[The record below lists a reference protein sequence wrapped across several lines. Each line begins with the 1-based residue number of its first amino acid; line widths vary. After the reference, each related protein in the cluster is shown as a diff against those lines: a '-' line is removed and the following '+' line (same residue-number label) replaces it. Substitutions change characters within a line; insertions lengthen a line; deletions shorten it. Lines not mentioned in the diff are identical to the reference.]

1 MTKEAMISRSAENTA
16 VQARSQQT
24 VRNII
29 AAGIKLLEN
38 SGAGALT
45 IAGVANEAKVAVG
58 TVYQRFG
65 TKEQLLAEIQSK
77 FTADFLAEFKDRM
90 MRANLSD
97 GSDPVE
103 LVEAAVKGI
112 AETFRTHAKLLRV
125 FILLGTENSA
135 VLEVGAQIS
144 KLCGEAFRGLLLRA
158 RSEIRRDNVEA
169 AADHAYRVVYATC
182 AHRVVFG
189 TELESDVPTSWRLLQ
204 DQLCIMISQ
213 FLFADLPGQ
222 IKSSGS

>member
-1 MTKEAMISRSAENTA
+1 MSKDAMISRSAGNMA
-16 VQARSQQT
+16 VQVRSQQT

-29 AAGIKLLEN
+29 AAGIQLLES

-97 GSDPVE
+97 CSKPVE

-112 AETFRTHAKLLRV
+112 AETFRTHTKLLRV

-158 RSEIRRDNVEA
+158 RSEIRRDDVEA
-169 AADHAYRVVYATC
+169 AADHAYRIVYATC

-204 DQLCIMISQ
+204 EQLCTMITL

-222 IKSSGS
+222 IT